1 MLSKHSSLSIAS
13 LRKLDEEANKFYES
27 KHDLHHT
34 ALLTRC
40 YTQHALRPYIDS
52 EMNHI
57 RHFIK
62 IPFIN
67 KGIDFIDL
75 PSIFRDNTVES
86 SIPDYFENKEP
97 PIICYKYNKPIRSTI
112 FNFNKL
118 VAYLDI
124 DTKTPDSL
132 DCKNSKF
139 CYEPA
144 GHIITGNLKIISDSR
159 ICSIISK
166 GPKYRLPSQID
177 FNKCREEIAVALN
190 EFCKRWCRREHVEC
204 NALNSWKISIFNII
218 EKRISFYSKNLNLL
232 PPKPKLS
239 FRHLKQGIQQ
249 FHEKFFLA
257 PADIASNNAIVV

>member
-1 MLSKHSSLSIAS
+1 
-13 LRKLDEEANKFYES
+13 
-27 KHDLHHT
+27 
-34 ALLTRC
+34 
-40 YTQHALRPYIDS
+40 
-52 EMNHI
+52 MNHI

-75 PSIFRDNTVES
+75 PSIFKDNTVEWS
-86 SIPDYFENKEP
+86 SLYYFENKEP

-112 FNFNKL
+112 FNFDKL
-118 VAYLDI
+118 VANLDI
-124 DTKTPDSL
+124 DTKTPDSS

-144 GHIITGNLKIISDSR
+144 GHIITGNLKIISDSTIR
-159 ICSIISK
+159 SIISK

-177 FNKCREEIAVALN
+177 FNKCKEEMAVALN

-218 EKRISFYSKNLNLL
+218 EKRISFYSKNHNLL

-249 FHEKFFLA
+249 FNEKFVLA
-257 PADIASNNAIVV
+257 PADKASNNDIVV